1 MAKKIV
7 LIVVGAML
15 LLCGLGALVP
25 GALLT
30 RLTSHGGAI
39 DTGYHTIGS
48 PTPALVSPTEKV
60 SSADLPTS
68 GLGATTLIVSARDS
82 DQPVFLGVA
91 RAADVDAYL
100 DGVAYDEVR
109 DLRLRPYRLETTRHR
124 GVAFAEPP
132 GTQSFWLATA
142 TGTSPTL
149 DWKVQSGDYRVVL
162 MNADGSPGA
171 AANTQVGIKVN
182 GLRGLG
188 VGVLLGGAVAAL
200 AGVGLLLWG
209 IKTPARPAAQPPP
222 QPPAQ
227 PPPQPA

>member
-7 LIVVGAML
+7 LIVLGAVLMV
-15 LLCGLGALVP
+15 CGLGALLP

-48 PTPALVSPTEKV
+48 PTPALVSPTEKIN
-60 SSADLPTS
+60 SGDLPTS
-68 GLGATTLIVSARDS
+68 GPGAATLTVNARDT

-91 RAADVDAYL
+91 RTADLDAYL

-109 DLRLRPYRLETTRHR
+109 DLRLRPYRVETTRHT
-124 GVAFAEPP
+124 GIPFADPP
-132 GTQSFWLATA
+132 GLQSFWLASA
-142 TGTSPTL
+142 TGSSPTL
-149 DWKVQSGDYRVVL
+149 EWKVQGDDYRVVL

-171 AANTQVGIKVN
+171 AANTQIGVKVS

-188 VGVLLGGAVAAL
+188 IGVLLGGALAAL
-200 AGVGLLLWG
+200 AGLGLLIWG
-209 IKTPARPAAQPPP
+209 LVTPARST
-222 QPPAQ
+222 
-227 PPPQPA
+227 